1 MNEVVR
7 LLTSFS
13 KKGLIEFVPTNDEM
27 AQILIKQKRDNT
39 IDYTQNDFESALSKQ
54 KKIISKTEV
63 KMTGRILY
71 EYG

>member
-1 MNEVVR
+1 M
-7 LLTSFS
+7 
-13 KKGLIEFVPTNDEM
+13 PTNDEM
-27 AQILIKQKRDNT
+27 AQILIRQRRDNK
-39 IDYTQNDFESALSKQ
+39 IDYTQNDFESALLKQ